1 MTDTPSRLFGLLL
14 VLVGVWVVTYWMYE
28 PSRPRI
34 TTDLRRDPLA
44 AVSPATGLPSATARP
59 SVPVPPQPAPTT
71 PRTDLL
77 PLPSAQTPNAESPR
91 TQRVQKVIPPE
102 FREYVIQRGDVSWEA
117 IAGRKEVY
125 GDRSKWQSVS
135 RANPWASPDRLKIGQ
150 TRLKIAVDP
159 ENIQGRVVW
168 IEEPVDGNG
177 PAMVV
182 APPVESAKATPKTE
196 EEISYTIAEDDTLWT
211 ISRKMYGQ
219 GAQWKRIYE
228 ANKNVIKD
236 PDRPPKGAKIR
247 IPPPETAH
255 AGE

>member
-28 PSRPRI
+28 PARPRI

-44 AVSPATGLPSATARP
+44 AVSPSTGLPAPSARP
-59 SVPVPPQPAPTT
+59 SVPAPPPPAQ

-77 PLPSAQTPNAESPR
+77 PLPSAQTNTAEPHTPR
-91 TQRVQKVIPPE
+91 THRVQKVIPPE

-159 ENIQGRVVW
+159 ENIQGKLAWV
-168 IEEPVDGNG
+168 EEPVDGVG
-177 PAMVV
+177 PTMVV
-182 APPVESAKATPKTE
+182 APPVEPAKAATKTE
-196 EEISYTIAEDDTLWT
+196 EEVTYTIAEDDTLWT

-228 ANKNVIKD
+228 ANRNVIKD

-247 IPPPETAH
+247 IPPPESAH